1 MLVVEIKIVYFY
13 YLIERVILIFLNEEE
28 LLGLNYDVLKWKIVN
43 EILYLSKIMN
53 MVMLWF
59 NVLDGGY

>member
-28 LLGLNYDVLKWKIVN
+28 LLGLNYDVFKWKIVN
-43 EILYLSKIMN
+43 EI
-53 MVMLWF
+53 
-59 NVLDGGY
+59 

>member
-28 LLGLNYDVLKWKIVN
+28 LLGLNYDVFKWKIVN